1 MTDDVTDRARAALE
15 GVTDGPWEAP
25 ETILGQRCTTV
36 FGKDRKQV
44 LYHAGTDANARFTAA
59 ARSLVPELLAEVK
72 RERSRSRDLH
82 YAIDQLRKDAPPCDG
97 GCNPNDG
104 PQEECSAHGRT
115 PADLWRQL
123 DIVRKQRDDAVAEV
137 EKLRTALCDV
147 AIDQYLREKG
157 MTL

>member
-1 MTDDVTDRARAALE
+1 LTVADDIVARAKAVLARRWE
-15 GVTDGPWEAP
+15 QPGPGYTEHVPRGVVE
-25 ETILGQRCTTV
+25 LG
-36 FGKDRKQV
+36 DWASEH
-44 LYHAGTDANARFTAA
+44 L
-59 ARSLVPELLAEVK
+59 PELLAEVE